1 MKAAT
6 ERISRFG
13 ALLPAWE
20 GLRKSVP
27 HFGPVRN
34 ERHYERMKVLM
45 EYLLEEV
52 GEDEDHKLADL
63 LDVVSTLIEDYED
76 RKSPLEDAKPRD
88 VLKFLVEEHGLKQID
103 LKKEFGSQGVVSEI
117 LAGEREI
124 NVRQAKALAKR
135 FGVSPAVFI

>member
-1 MKAAT
+1 MKAVT
-6 ERISRFG
+6 ERISRFE

-27 HFGPVRN
+27 HFGPIRN
-34 ERHYERMKVLM
+34 GRHYESMRALM
-45 EYLLEEV
+45 DYLLEEV

-63 LDVVSTLIEDYED
+63 LDVVSTLIEEYED
-76 RKSPLEDAKPRD
+76 QNSPLEDAKPRD
-88 VLKFLVEEHGLKQID
+88 VLKFLMEEHGLKQVD

-124 NVRQAKALAKR
+124 NARQAKALAKR